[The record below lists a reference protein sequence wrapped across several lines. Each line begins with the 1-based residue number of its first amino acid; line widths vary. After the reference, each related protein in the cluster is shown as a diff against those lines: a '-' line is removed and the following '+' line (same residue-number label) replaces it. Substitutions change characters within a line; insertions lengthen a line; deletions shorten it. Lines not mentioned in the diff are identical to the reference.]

1 MHKVFK
7 EQFTVN
13 GHPVDPFGYVEK
25 KQRIMKIIIP
35 LFLIMFFS
43 IFFFVGTFVSNIQKK
58 AKKVCTEPVNAVV
71 CDMARSSSSNGTT
84 YAPVYEFEYNGM
96 KYRIKSN
103 TYSNP
108 MPLQVGESVQI
119 FVEPGNPD
127 RIYSPHE
134 KATTMVG
141 RIFQI
146 IGGIGMLIPLII
158 LIIKLARSGRKKTVS
173 NHINNMSDEF
183 TDGVSSFEETSE
195 CVDEVSVYEESD
207 EYQ

>member
-1 MHKVFK
+1 MHRVFK
-7 EQFTVN
+7 EGFTVN
-13 GHPVDPFGYVEK
+13 GHPVDPFEYVGK
-25 KQRIMKIIIP
+25 KQRTVKIFVSI
-35 LFLIMFFS
+35 FLIMFFS

-141 RIFQI
+141 RFFQI
-146 IGGIGMLIPLII
+146 AGGIGILIPLII
-158 LIIKLARSGRKKTVS
+158 MIVTLAKSGRKKTTF
-173 NHINNMSDEF
+173 NHSSNMSDEF
-183 TDGVSSFEETSE
+183 TDGVSTFEETSE
-195 CVDEVSVYEESD
+195 CVDEVSVYD
-207 EYQ
+207 ETDGYQ

>member
-1 MHKVFK
+1 MHRVFK

-13 GHPVDPFGYVEK
+13 GHPVNPFEYVGK
-25 KQRIMKIIIP
+25 KKRMVKVIVSI
-35 LFLIMFFS
+35 FLIMFFS
-43 IFFFVGTFVSNIQKK
+43 IFFIVGTFISNIQKK

-71 CDMARSSSSNGTT
+71 CDMAKSSSSNGTT
-84 YAPVYEFEYNGM
+84 FAPVYEFEYNGI
-96 KYRIKSN
+96 KYKIKSN

-141 RIFQI
+141 RFFRI

-158 LIIKLARSGRKKTVS
+158 MIVTLAKSRRKKTVF
-173 NHINNMSDEF
+173 NHSSNMSDEYA
-183 TDGVSSFEETSE
+183 DGVSTFEETSE
-195 CVDEVSVYEESD
+195 CVDEVSVYD
-207 EYQ
+207 ETDGYQ